1 MTILAGANLTATYS
15 ALGEN
20 TPGLG
25 DIYSTEDGKRYR
37 FVLFDNGA
45 GNVAAVAGNFA
56 YVLAVGGA
64 SAGQTT
70 TVTSDL
76 SDSAEVGAGVF
87 QSAPADGEY
96 CWVQI
101 AGFATLTTALTA
113 GGDGDPLTPT
123 GATDGTLDAV
133 DTTSAATANV
143 HVCAIAIDAS
153 AKIVLLCNMG

>member
-1 MTILAGANLTATYS
+1 MSILVGANLTATYT

-56 YVLAVGGA
+56 YVLAVSGA

-70 TVTSDL
+70 TVTMDL
-76 SDSAEVGAGVF
+76 SDSAGVGAGVF
-87 QSAPADGEY
+87 QSVPADGEY
-96 CWVQI
+96 YWVQI
-101 AGFATLTTALTA
+101 AGYATLTTALTA
-113 GGDGDPLTPT
+113 GADGNALTPV
-123 GATDGTLDAV
+123 GSTDGTLDV
-133 DTTSAATANV
+133 SALVTD
-143 HVCAIAIDAS
+143 HICAIAIDAS
-153 AKIVLLCNMG
+153 AKIVLLVGMG

>member
-1 MTILAGANLTATYS
+1 MSTFIGANLTQTYS

-25 DIYSTEDGKRYR
+25 DIYAGDDGKRYR
-37 FVLFDNGA
+37 FVLFNDGA

-56 YVLAVGGA
+56 YVYAPSGT
-64 SAGQTT
+64 SAGATT

-76 SDSAEVGAGVF
+76 SDSAGVGAGVF
-87 QSAPADGEY
+87 MAAPADGEY

-101 AGFATLTTALTA
+101 AGYATLNTALTA
-113 GGDGDPLTPT
+113 GADGNALTPV
-123 GATDGTLDAV
+123 GATDGTLDV
-133 DTTSAATANV
+133 SALVTD

-153 AKIVLLCNMG
+153 AKIVLLTNMG

>member
-1 MTILAGANLTATYS
+1 MAILAGANLTATYA

-20 TPGLG
+20 TPSLG
-25 DIYSTEDGKRYR
+25 DIFDGEDGKRYR

-56 YVLAVGGA
+56 YVLAVSGA

-76 SDSAEVGAGVF
+76 SDSAGVGAGVF
-87 QSAPADGEY
+87 QSVPADGEY

-101 AGFATLTTALTA
+101 AGYATLTTALTA
-113 GGDGDPLTPT
+113 GADGNALTPV
-123 GATDGTLDAV
+123 GSTDGTLDV
-133 DTTSAATANV
+133 SALVTD
-143 HVCAIAIDAS
+143 HICAIAIDAS
-153 AKIVLLCNMG
+153 AKIVLLTNMG